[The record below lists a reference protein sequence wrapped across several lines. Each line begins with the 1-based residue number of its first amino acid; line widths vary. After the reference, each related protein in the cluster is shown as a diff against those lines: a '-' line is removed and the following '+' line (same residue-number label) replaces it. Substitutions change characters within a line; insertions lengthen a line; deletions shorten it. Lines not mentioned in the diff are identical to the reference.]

1 MITICFADNSPV
13 VHHGVKSYFAESNTH
28 WQVVEGAQPDELQK
42 VLSKEKFNIVIIDV
56 ELTGLNS
63 IMNVKSLVKSHPLVN
78 FIIFTNVSD
87 TLYAPPAIRSGVR
100 AYLSKNIEMTEL
112 ENAIMKVHQGEII
125 FSEAVR
131 EAIEMLKKVKKEDRL
146 YKKLSSREI
155 EVLRYFNEGK
165 KNKEVAKILSLDE
178 KTISTYKLRLLQKL
192 NVTNLV
198 DLLNKSRELEIIS

>member
-13 VHHGVKSYFAESNTH
+13 VHHGVKSYFAESKNCKIESF
-28 WQVVEGAQPDELQK
+28 VRSFDELQK

-63 IMNVKSLVKSHPLVN
+63 IMNVKSLVRSHPLVN

-131 EAIEMLKKVKKEDRL
+131 EAIEKLKKVKKEDRL

>member
-1 MITICFADNSPV
+1 
-13 VHHGVKSYFAESNTH
+13 
-28 WQVVEGAQPDELQK
+28 
-42 VLSKEKFNIVIIDV
+42 
-56 ELTGLNS
+56 
-63 IMNVKSLVKSHPLVN
+63 
-78 FIIFTNVSD
+78 
-87 TLYAPPAIRSGVR
+87 
-100 AYLSKNIEMTEL
+100 
-112 ENAIMKVHQGEII
+112 
-125 FSEAVR
+125 
-131 EAIEMLKKVKKEDRL
+131 MLKKVKKEDRL

>member
-13 VHHGVKSYFAESNTH
+13 VHQGMNSFFGESKSCKIESSVKNF
-28 WQVVEGAQPDELQK
+28 DELQK
-42 VLSKEKFNIVIIDV
+42 VLSKTKFNTVILDV
-56 ELTGLNS
+56 ELNGLNS
-63 IMNVKSLVKSHPLVN
+63 IINVKSLVKNNPEAN
-78 FIIFTNVSD
+78 FIIYTNVSD
-87 TLYAPPAIRSGVR
+87 TLYAPPAIKSGVK
-100 AYLSKNIEMTEL
+100 AYLSKNIELAEL
-112 ENAIMKVHQGEII
+112 EKAIVRVNNGEVI
-125 FSEAVR
+125 FSESVR

>member
-1 MITICFADNSPV
+1 MITICFADNSPI
-13 VHHGVKSYFAESNTH
+13 VHQGMKTFFSESKTCKVETFVKNY
-28 WQVVEGAQPDELQK
+28 DELQK
-42 VLSKEKFNIVIIDV
+42 ALSKGKFNTVILDV
-56 ELTGLNS
+56 ELNGLNS
-63 IMNVKSLVKSHPLVN
+63 IINVKALVKNNPETN

-87 TLYAPPAIRSGVR
+87 TLYAPPAIKSGVK
-100 AYLSKNIEMTEL
+100 AYLSKNIELAEL
-112 ENAIMKVHQGEII
+112 EKAIVSVNKGEVI
-125 FSEAVR
+125 FSESVR

-165 KNKEVAKILSLDE
+165 KNKEVAKILALDE